1 MSRAT
6 SAGLIALGAAAGLI
20 ISLMAYT
27 SRSSGIDGTGGAL
40 LVIASSTAILLAALA
55 LSIWPA
61 KRGWLPGTLVFLLFL
76 GILGTAFAAYLL
88 DSTWLQLAMAV
99 CLIGWLLTIIARRA
113 PVARSTHTVK
123 GKASS

>member
-6 SAGLIALGAAAGLI
+6 SAGVIALGAAAGLI
-20 ISLMAYT
+20 ISLIAYT
-27 SRSSGIDGTGGAL
+27 TRSSGINGTGGAL

-55 LSIWPA
+55 LVIWTSM
-61 KRGWLPGTLVFLLFL
+61 RGWLPGTLIFLLIL

-88 DSTWLQLAMAV
+88 DSAWLLVAMAV
-99 CLIGWLLTIIARRA
+99 CLVGWFLTVGARRA
-113 PVARSTHTVK
+113 PVVRSVRSVK